1 MNKDALWRPWAKQEG
16 AHLMEEGHWVS
27 LGTSR
32 LLPCGME
39 AQLDLVSIYIQKY
52 IDNAILY
59 NKLSI
64 VSDLKKRNLEK
75 QCKGKMLQ
83 YGQLSVS
90 IGDTHCLFILPS
102 S

>member
-1 MNKDALWRPWAKQEG
+1 
-16 AHLMEEGHWVS
+16 MEEGHWVS

-59 NKLSI
+59 IKLSI
-64 VSDLKKRNLEK
+64 VSDFKKN
-75 QCKGKMLQ
+75 G
-83 YGQLSVS
+83 
-90 IGDTHCLFILPS
+90 T
-102 S
+102 